1 MSNPNARRMNT
12 RLLHQSPAILAAA
25 LAPLFAAA
33 EPIVLETD
41 TTSLRL
47 DVKDGKVEST
57 YFGAK
62 IANLADLADSPRSSW
77 LHPARWDAMTGPH
90 GLAVTQADGR
100 QVFDAV
106 YVSHEI
112 TKPAPGQALVVI
124 HLRERDHPV
133 TLDLHI
139 LAHQASGV
147 FERWA
152 VVKNTGAKPI
162 VVNKA
167 ASAFLGFNAS
177 KYFVTSFAGSWG
189 AEATMREQEVVP
201 GVTLAIRSNSTPK
214 GAAMAN
220 PSFVLALDKPAD
232 EASGEA
238 VIGTLAWS
246 GNAKI
251 TFDRDFESGRL
262 AVAAGYDEEGA
273 AYTLA
278 PGKELA
284 TPRLILAHSQHGVG
298 AASRALHRWA
308 RFEGGLRGGDQP
320 RDILLNSWEGAYFK
334 FDEKLLHGMMDGCKA
349 MGVELFVLDDGWFG
363 NGEFARNGDK
373 TGLGDWQT
381 NAKKLPNGLEGLA
394 KAAHERGVKFGL
406 WVEPEMVNPKSEL
419 YTKHPDWVV
428 NIKGKK
434 PREGRNQL
442 VLDLTR
448 PEVRDFIVTAMD
460 EILTKNPSVCYVKW
474 DCNFTIVD
482 PGSGF
487 LPDDSQQ
494 NLQVD
499 FIRGYYE
506 VLDRLVKKHPKIVFQ
521 ACGSGGG
528 RADYGAMK
536 YHHEFWTSDNTDP
549 YDRVFIQWGHSHIF
563 PAIAMAAHVT
573 ESPNH
578 YSGRVSPLKFRFD
591 VAMSGRLGLEL
602 QPQRLKPEEVEW
614 ANKAVAEY
622 KRIRPVVQFGDL
634 HRLLSPYK
642 GDIAALQ
649 YVHRDRG
656 ATRAVVFAYL
666 KEHRLIS
673 TYGPIKLAGLD
684 PAKRYTVREINRDAS
699 RIRTSKDGKSI
710 VAEDGKT
717 VGGDYL
723 MTVGLSVAWDW
734 RALQS
739 VAVEITEAPAK

>member
-1 MSNPNARRMNT
+1 MNHPHT
-12 RLLHQSPAILAAA
+12 AVLAAA
-25 LAPLFAAA
+25 LAPLFAFAA
-33 EPIVLETD
+33 PIVLETD
-41 TTSLRL
+41 TTALRL

-57 YFGAK
+57 YFGARL
-62 IANLADLADSPRSSW
+62 ANLDDTAASPLASS
-77 LHPARWDAMTGPH
+77 LYPTRWDTMTGPH

-106 YVSHEI
+106 YVSHEVSE
-112 TKPAPGQALVVI
+112 PAPGQKLVVI
-124 HLRERDHPV
+124 HLKERDYPV

-139 LAHQASGV
+139 LAHRASGV

-152 VVKNTGAKPI
+152 VVKNTGDKPI

-167 ASAFLGFNAS
+167 ASAFLGFKAG

-189 AEATMREQEVVP
+189 GEATMREQEVVP
-201 GVTLAIRSNSTPK
+201 GVTLAITSNSTPK
-214 GAAMAN
+214 GAAMAS

-232 EASGEA
+232 ETAGEV

-246 GNAKI
+246 GNTKI
-251 TFDRDFESGRL
+251 TFDRDYADGQL
-262 AVAAGYDEEGA
+262 AISAGYDESGA

-284 TPRLILAHSQHGVG
+284 TPHLILAHSKQGAG

-308 RFEGGLRGGDQP
+308 RAEGGIRGGDQP
-320 RDILLNSWEGAYFK
+320 RDILLNSWEGAYFT
-334 FDEKLLHGMMDGCKA
+334 FDEKLLHGMMDGCKS

-363 NGEFARNGDK
+363 NGDFARDGDK
-373 TGLGDWQT
+373 SGLGDWQT
-381 NAKKLPNGLEGLA
+381 NVKKLPNGLEGLA
-394 KAAHERGVKFGL
+394 KAAHERGVKFGI

-442 VLDLTR
+442 ILDLTR
-448 PEVRDFIVTAMD
+448 PEVRDFIFTSMDAM
-460 EILTKNPSVCYVKW
+460 LTQNPNICYVKW

-482 PGSGF
+482 PGSGH
-487 LPDDSQQ
+487 LADDSQQ

-499 FIRGYYE
+499 YINGYYA

-549 YDRVFIQWGHSHIF
+549 YDRVFIQWGHSFLF
-563 PAIAMAAHVT
+563 PSIAMAAHVT

-578 YSGRVSPLKFRFD
+578 YSGRVTPLKFRFD

-602 QPQRLKPEEVEW
+602 RPQRLKPEEVEW
-614 ANKAVAEY
+614 ANQAVAEY
-622 KRIRPVVQFGDL
+622 KRIRPVIQFGDL
-634 HRLLSPYK
+634 YRLQSPYK
-642 GDIAALQ
+642 GDVAALQ
-649 YVHRDRG
+649 YVHANGG
-656 ATRAVVFAYL
+656 ATRSVVFAYM

-673 TYGPIKLAGLD
+673 AYGPIKLAGLD
-684 PAKRYTVREINRDAS
+684 PAKRYTVKEINRDGS
-699 RIRTSKDGKSI
+699 RIRTSKEGKSI

-723 MTVGLSVAWDW
+723 MSVGLSVAWDW

-739 VAVEITEAPAK
+739 VAVEITEAPGK